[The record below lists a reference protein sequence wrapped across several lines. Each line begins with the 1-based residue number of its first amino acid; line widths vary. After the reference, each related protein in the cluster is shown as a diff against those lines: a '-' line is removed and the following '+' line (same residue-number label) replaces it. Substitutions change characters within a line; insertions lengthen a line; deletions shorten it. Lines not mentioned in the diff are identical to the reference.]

1 MSRRSNYIPVSNTA
15 LGISGLL
22 QTPTDFYR
30 DGRKKAPQRIV
41 KDEYSYVSGLDNMM
55 KTPDDFYGDIST
67 SLKFKVSNGK
77 KKIFNPN
84 TNRWILDSKLARER
98 ITQLEK
104 ITSKNPSK
112 SKMTMKKQSSKKI
125 ISEPKEP
132 DSPLYPDGLTLDIC
146 SKYSRN
152 LEINLDDI
160 KMGSDKMSSTVKIDY
175 GRLRGSDRVIPG
187 FLQYKGIPLN
197 NIEYISK
204 GSFGIVWKY
213 SSDYKLK
220 PGWQAITSKSTGEI
234 YYMKNGKNAQWEIP
248 IDTNYKF
255 YQIAVKTYKYPND
268 EEIKLV
274 IDLNKN
280 GKRGTCNLIN
290 SKIMQLR
297 YKGRN
302 TIVSAMDLMDGTLSN
317 LILIPLRD
325 KLKVIQRAAKHLECI
340 RNISKGSAYTDL
352 KAANILYKCYKN
364 NKMKIVIGDIGGL
377 CSNPSQRGSA
387 TFPPPETLGTKPN
400 CSETTM
406 VWDLGVTF
414 LEMINYDVMNLFYW
428 DAAKDF
434 SVTEFGFACDNA
446 IEELNIRYGFNDYSI
461 SNGITLGYLLESMF
475 EVDPNKRITLKQ
487 IEDIFTG
494 KYTKPIVEVLSDS
507 DSDSD
512 SDDWWIFNG
521 YDVKGYDKD
530 GYNKDG
536 YDINGYDKDGITA
549 FAKSLI

>member
-1 MSRRSNYIPVSNTA
+1 MLIVNYNTMKNYNEHNFKPNDRSQADALGWMLMATGINEITEKNTSELLFRVRFMDFSWGKPYFVSN
-15 LGISGLL
+15 
-22 QTPTDFYR
+22 
-30 DGRKKAPQRIV
+30 
-41 KDEYSYVSGLDNMM
+41 
-55 KTPDDFYGDIST
+55 
-67 SLKFKVSNGK
+67 
-77 KKIFNPN
+77 
-84 TNRWILDSKLARER
+84 
-98 ITQLEK
+98 
-104 ITSKNPSK
+104 
-112 SKMTMKKQSSKKI
+112 
-125 ISEPKEP
+125 
-132 DSPLYPDGLTLDIC
+132 
-146 SKYSRN
+146 
-152 LEINLDDI
+152 
-160 KMGSDKMSSTVKIDY
+160 
-175 GRLRGSDRVIPG
+175 
-187 FLQYKGIPLN
+187 
-197 NIEYISK
+197 
-204 GSFGIVWKY
+204 
-213 SSDYKLK
+213 
-220 PGWQAITSKSTGEI
+220 
-234 YYMKNGKNAQWEIP
+234 
-248 IDTNYKF
+248 
-255 YQIAVKTYKYPND
+255 PND